1 MNMAMELGQYG
12 IRVVTIAPGYTV
24 LPERIQPGNEKLN
37 IWRDSITDRIPL
49 HRFCTPAEVG
59 DAVVFLDSE
68 GARYITGTT
77 LYMDGGALLPVLAE
91 NSFIPQ
97 EKF

>member
-1 MNMAMELGQYG
+1 MK
-12 IRVVTIAPGYTV
+12 
-24 LPERIQPGNEKLN
+24 KLN

-91 NSFIPQ
+91 NSFIPCRRSSDYLINR
-97 EKF
+97 KGKAL